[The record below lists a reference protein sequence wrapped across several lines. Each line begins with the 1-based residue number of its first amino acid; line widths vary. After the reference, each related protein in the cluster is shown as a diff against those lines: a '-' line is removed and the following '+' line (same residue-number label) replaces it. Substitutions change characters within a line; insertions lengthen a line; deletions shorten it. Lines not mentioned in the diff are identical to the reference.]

1 MIKVTTKEL
10 ADLIF
15 PNITKTIAD
24 YEAIYPERNLK
35 EGAKVT
41 RYAPSPTGFM
51 HIGNF
56 MSATI
61 DYCLAKKSD
70 GVFYLRNEDTDGAR
84 EVEGAVEYIRHV
96 LQHYDMNPDEYEYRD
111 TKETKGNYG
120 PYIQSE
126 RKEIYHAFIKHLI
139 IEGKAYPCFLTQE
152 EMDSIRE
159 AQTRDKR
166 RIGIYGRYAKYRNL
180 SPDEA
185 AQRIRSG
192 EKYTI
197 RLKSTG
203 DFNKKFKFN
212 DLAFGEMEFPEN
224 DIDIPIMK
232 SSNLLPTYHFAHL
245 VDDHLMHTTHVI
257 RGQEWVSSIPIH
269 YELFKTFGFK
279 MPKYIH
285 TPLILKKDGDKIR
298 KISKRLD
305 PEARMSY
312 YEEKGYPI
320 KAVIE
325 AILTIANSNYEQ
337 WREANPEAEFTEF
350 EFSPKKM
357 SASGAL
363 FDLDKL
369 DNISKNYLSKLK
381 AGEVFTMLENWTK
394 QYDEDFNQLIN
405 KHKDYTIEVLNIERE
420 QKKPR
425 KDYASLSEIKSQ
437 IWYMYDELFK
447 NVNYEFD
454 TKYNKDDIKQVLTT
468 YFDKYYNP
476 SDDKDTWFNKM
487 KEMTEELG
495 YCSNMKEYKENP
507 QSYKGSVA
515 DISNIIR
522 VGITSK
528 SQTPDL
534 YIILKLLGKE
544 RITTRLNLLNK

>member
-1 MIKVTTKEL
+1 MTTKEL

-15 PNITKTIAD
+15 PNITKTIED
-24 YEAIYPERNLK
+24 YEKEYPERDLP

-56 MSATI
+56 YSVVI
-61 DYCLAKKSD
+61 DYVVAKRSN

-84 EVEGAVEYIRHV
+84 EIEGAVEYIRHV
-96 LQHYDMNPDEYEYRD
+96 LEHYNMNPDEYEYRD

-126 RKEIYHAFIKHLI
+126 RKEIYQAFIKELVSL
-139 IEGKAYPCFLTQE
+139 GKAYPCFLTQE
-152 EMDSIRE
+152 EMDVIRE
-159 AQTRDKR
+159 AQTKDKR

-185 AQRIRSG
+185 AERIKKG
-192 EKYTI
+192 ENYVI
-197 RLKSTG
+197 RLKSQG
-203 DFNKKFKFN
+203 DFNKKFKFD
-212 DLAFGEMEFPEN
+212 DLAFGTMEFPEN
-224 DIDIPIMK
+224 DIDVVIMK

-245 VDDHLMHTTHVI
+245 VDDHLMRTTHVV
-257 RGQEWVSSIPIH
+257 RGQEWVSSIPTH
-269 YELFKTFGFK
+269 FELFKTFGFK
-279 MPKYIH
+279 LPKYIH

-305 PEARMSY
+305 PEARMTY

-320 KAVIE
+320 YSVIE
-325 AILTIANSNYEQ
+325 AIMTIANSNYEA
-337 WREANPEAEFTEF
+337 WRDSHPDAPFTDF

-369 DNISKNYLSKLK
+369 DNISKNYISKLK
-381 AGEVFTMLENWTK
+381 ATEVFDMLDTWSKE
-394 QYDEDFNQLIN
+394 YDKDFNELIN
-405 KHKDYTIEVLNIERE
+405 KNKEYTTSILNIERE

-425 KDYASLSEIKSQ
+425 KDYASLSEIKGQ
-437 IWYMYDELFK
+437 IWYMFDELFTDVTY
-447 NVNYEFD
+447 NFD
-454 TKYNKDDIKQVLTT
+454 EKFDKDTINEVLTT
-468 YFDKYYNP
+468 YFDKYYDEK
-476 SDDKDTWFNKM
+476 DDKDTWFNKM
-487 KEMTEELG
+487 KELTDELG
-495 YCSNMKEYKENP
+495 FSSDMKAYKENP
-507 QSYKGSVA
+507 DKYKGSVA

-522 VGITSK
+522 VGVTSLN
-528 SQTPDL
+528 QTPDL
-534 YIILKLLGKE
+534 YVILQLLGKE
-544 RITTRLNLLNK
+544 RIKERISKIK

>member
-1 MIKVTTKEL
+1 MTTKDL

-15 PNITKTIAD
+15 PNITKTIVD
-24 YEAIYPERNLK
+24 YEAMYPERDLP

-41 RYAPSPTGFM
+41 RFAPSPTGFM

-56 MSATI
+56 MSTVI
-61 DYCLAKKSD
+61 DYVMAKKNG
-70 GVFYLRNEDTDGAR
+70 GVFYLRNEDTDSAR
-84 EVEGAVEYIRHV
+84 EIEGAVEYIRHV
-96 LQHYDMNPDEYEYRD
+96 LEHYNMNPDEYEYRD

-126 RKEIYHAFIKHLI
+126 RKEIYHTFIKHLI

-159 AQTRDKR
+159 SQTRDKR

-180 SPDEA
+180 TPDEA
-185 AQRIRSG
+185 AERIKNG

-197 RLKSTG
+197 RLKSQG
-203 DFNKKFKFN
+203 DFNKKFKFT
-212 DLAFGEMEFPEN
+212 DLVNGDMEFPEN

-245 VDDHLMHTTHVI
+245 VDDHLMRTTHVI
-257 RGQEWVSSIPIH
+257 RGQEWVSSVPVH

-279 MPKYIH
+279 MPKYVH

-305 PEARMSY
+305 PEARMTY

-320 KAVIE
+320 LAVIE
-325 AILTIANSNYEQ
+325 AIMTIANSNYEE
-337 WREANPEAEFTEF
+337 WRDKHPEAHFTEF
-350 EFSPKKM
+350 DFSPKKM
-357 SASGAL
+357 SVSGAL

-381 AGEVFTMLENWTK
+381 ATEVFDMLDTWSKE
-394 QYDEDFNQLIN
+394 YDVDFNELIN
-405 KHKDYTIEVLNIERE
+405 KYKEYTTSVLNIERE

-425 KDYASLSEIKSQ
+425 KDYASLSEIKGQ
-437 IWYMYDELFK
+437 IWYMFDELF
-447 NVNYEFD
+447 NDVEYNFD
-454 TKYNKDDIKQVLTT
+454 PKFSKEDINEVLNT
-468 YFDKYYNP
+468 YFNEYY
-476 SDDKDTWFNKM
+476 SDTDDKDTWFNKM
-487 KEMTEELG
+487 KEMSEKLG

-507 QSYKGSVA
+507 DNYKGSVA
-515 DISNIIR
+515 DVSNIIR
-522 VGITSK
+522 VGVTTLT
-528 SQTPDL
+528 QTPDL
-534 YIILKLLGKE
+534 YIILQLLGSE
-544 RITTRLNLLNK
+544 RIKSRISKIK

>member
-1 MIKVTTKEL
+1 MTTKDL

-24 YEAIYPERNLK
+24 YEAMYPERDLP

-41 RYAPSPTGFM
+41 RFAPSPTGFM

-56 MSATI
+56 MSTVI
-61 DYCLAKKSD
+61 DYVMAKKNG
-70 GVFYLRNEDTDGAR
+70 GVFYLRNEDTDSAR
-84 EVEGAVEYIRHV
+84 EIEGAVEYIRHV
-96 LQHYDMNPDEYEYRD
+96 LEHYNMNPDEYEYRD

-126 RKEIYHAFIKHLI
+126 RKEIYHTFIKHLI

-159 AQTRDKR
+159 SQTRDKR

-180 SPDEA
+180 TPDEA
-185 AQRIRSG
+185 AERIKNG

-197 RLKSTG
+197 RLKSQG
-203 DFNKKFKFN
+203 DFNKKFKFT
-212 DLAFGEMEFPEN
+212 DLVNGDMEFPEN

-245 VDDHLMHTTHVI
+245 VDDHLMRTTHVI
-257 RGQEWVSSIPIH
+257 RGQEWVSSVPVH

-279 MPKYIH
+279 MPKYVH

-305 PEARMSY
+305 PEARMTY

-320 KAVIE
+320 LAVIE
-325 AILTIANSNYEQ
+325 AIMTIANSNYEE
-337 WREANPEAEFTEF
+337 WREKHPEAHFTEF
-350 EFSPKKM
+350 DFSPKKM
-357 SASGAL
+357 SVSGAL

-381 AGEVFTMLENWTK
+381 ATEVFDMLDTWSKE
-394 QYDEDFNQLIN
+394 YDVDFNELIN
-405 KHKDYTIEVLNIERE
+405 KYKEYTTSVLNIERE

-425 KDYASLSEIKSQ
+425 KDYASLSEIKGQ
-437 IWYMYDELFK
+437 IWYMFDELF
-447 NVNYEFD
+447 NDVEYNFD
-454 TKYNKDDIKQVLTT
+454 PKFSKEDINEVLNT
-468 YFDKYYNP
+468 YFNEYY
-476 SDDKDTWFNKM
+476 SDTDDKDTWFNKM
-487 KEMTEELG
+487 KEMSEKLG

-507 QSYKGSVA
+507 DNYKGSVA

-522 VGITSK
+522 VGITTLT
-528 SQTPDL
+528 QTPDL
-534 YIILKLLGKE
+534 YIILKLLGTD
-544 RITTRLNLLNK
+544 RIKNRIAKIK

>member
-1 MIKVTTKEL
+1 MTTKDL

-24 YEAIYPERNLK
+24 YEAMYPERELP

-41 RYAPSPTGFM
+41 RFAPSPTGFM

-56 MSATI
+56 MSTVI
-61 DYCLAKKSD
+61 DYVMAKKNG
-70 GVFYLRNEDTDGAR
+70 GVFYLRNEDTDSAR
-84 EVEGAVEYIRHV
+84 EIEGAVEYIRHV
-96 LQHYDMNPDEYEYRD
+96 LEHYNMNPDEYEYRD

-126 RKEIYHAFIKHLI
+126 RKEIYHTFIKHLI

-159 AQTRDKR
+159 SQTRDKR

-180 SPDEA
+180 TPDEA
-185 AQRIRSG
+185 AERIKNG

-197 RLKSTG
+197 RLKSQG
-203 DFNKKFKFN
+203 DFNKKFKFT
-212 DLAFGEMEFPEN
+212 DLVNGDMEFPEN

-245 VDDHLMHTTHVI
+245 VDDHLMRTTHVI
-257 RGQEWVSSIPIH
+257 RGQEWVSSVPVH

-279 MPKYIH
+279 MPKYVH

-305 PEARMSY
+305 PEARMTY

-320 KAVIE
+320 LAVIE
-325 AILTIANSNYEQ
+325 AIMTIANSNYEE
-337 WREANPEAEFTEF
+337 WRDKHPEAHFTEF
-350 EFSPKKM
+350 DFSPKKM
-357 SASGAL
+357 SVSGAL

-381 AGEVFTMLENWTK
+381 ATEVFDMLDTWSKE
-394 QYDEDFNQLIN
+394 YDVDFNELIN
-405 KHKDYTIEVLNIERE
+405 KYKEYTTSVLNIERE

-425 KDYASLSEIKSQ
+425 KDYASLSEIKGQ
-437 IWYMYDELFK
+437 IWYMFDELF
-447 NVNYEFD
+447 NDVEYNFD
-454 TKYNKDDIKQVLTT
+454 PKFSKEDINEVLNT
-468 YFDKYYNP
+468 YFNEYY
-476 SDDKDTWFNKM
+476 SDTDDKDTWFNKM
-487 KEMTEELG
+487 KEMSEKLG

-507 QSYKGSVA
+507 DNYKGSVA
-515 DISNIIR
+515 DVSNIIR
-522 VGITSK
+522 VGVTTLT
-528 SQTPDL
+528 QTPDL
-534 YIILKLLGKE
+534 YIILQLLGSE
-544 RITTRLNLLNK
+544 RIKSRISKIK

>member
-1 MIKVTTKEL
+1 MTTKEL

-15 PNITKTIAD
+15 PNITKTVAD
-24 YEAIYPERNLK
+24 YEKEYPERDLP

-56 MSATI
+56 YSVVV
-61 DYCLAKKSD
+61 DYVVAKRSN
-70 GVFYLRNEDTDGAR
+70 GIFYLRNEDTDGAR
-84 EVEGAVEYIRHV
+84 EIEGAVEYIRHV
-96 LQHYDMNPDEYEYRD
+96 LEHYHMDPDEYEYRD
-111 TKETKGNYG
+111 TKETKGIYG

-126 RKEIYHAFIKHLI
+126 RKEIYHAFIKELI
-139 IEGKAYPCFLTQE
+139 AEGKAYPCFLTQE
-152 EMDSIRE
+152 EMDVIRE
-159 AQTRDKR
+159 AQTKDKR

-185 AQRIRSG
+185 AERIKNG
-192 EKYTI
+192 ENYVI
-197 RLKSTG
+197 RLKSQG
-203 DFNKKFKFN
+203 DFNKKFKFD
-212 DLAFGEMEFPEN
+212 DLAFGTMEFPEN
-224 DIDIPIMK
+224 DIDVVIMK

-245 VDDHLMHTTHVI
+245 VDDHLMRTTHVV
-257 RGQEWVSSIPIH
+257 RGQEWVSSVPTH

-305 PEARMSY
+305 PEARMTY

-320 KAVIE
+320 YSVIE
-325 AILTIANSNYEQ
+325 AIMTIANSNYEA
-337 WREANPEAEFTEF
+337 WRDSHPDAPFTDF

-369 DNISKNYLSKLK
+369 DNISKNYISKLK
-381 AGEVFTMLENWTK
+381 ATEVFDMLDTWSKE
-394 QYDEDFNQLIN
+394 YDKDFNELIN
-405 KHKDYTIEVLNIERE
+405 KDKEYTTAILNIERE

-425 KDYASLSEIKSQ
+425 KDYASLSEIKGQ
-437 IWYMYDELFK
+437 IWYMFDELYQDVEL
-447 NVNYEFD
+447 NFD
-454 TKYNKDDIKQVLTT
+454 PKFDKETIHEVLTT
-468 YFDKYYNP
+468 YFDKYYDEA
-476 SDDKDTWFNKM
+476 DDKDTWFNKM
-487 KEMTEELG
+487 KELTDELG
-495 YCSNMKEYKENP
+495 FSSDMKAYKENP
-507 QSYKGSVA
+507 DNYKGSVA

-522 VGITSK
+522 VGVTSL

-534 YIILKLLGKE
+534 YVILQLLGKDRIKE
-544 RITTRLNLLNK
+544 RISKIK